1 MRWSHTY
8 IHTLR
13 QDPADA
19 EVVSH
24 RLLVR
29 AGFISKVAAGIYS
42 YLPLATR
49 SLAKL
54 STIIREEMTGAG
66 SAELVMP
73 AV

>member
-1 MRWSHTY
+1 MRWSQTF

-29 AGFISKVAAGIYS
+29 AGFIAKVAAGIYS
-42 YLPLATR
+42 YLPLAAR
-49 SLAKL
+49 S
-54 STIIREEMTGAG
+54 IPG
-66 SAELVMP
+66 MP
-73 AV
+73 